1 MKTQEKFEPDASEK
15 YIIVPTPSQPQAKPT
30 PSQAKMQNAT
40 DMIVNT
46 VTNMNALKDLIK
58 SEGSEVLTTY
68 AKDIDKVNLI
78 LSRLNMNIAIYLKD
92 HPATTIATSTAPT
105 TAPSV
110 SALAPTPAPTPA
122 TADPAP
128 EYFHVNDDNVHLL
141 NRRCKIIIDAIR
153 RMLVSPT
160 TEKDVKAFMKTQ
172 TDLYDAFM
180 TQDNGEAY
188 KCSFYSAFRTHMELI
203 HLKKAVI

>member
-1 MKTQEKFEPDASEK
+1 MKTQEKFEPDASQK
-15 YIIVPTPSQPQAKPT
+15 YIIVPKPSQAKPT
-30 PSQAKMQNAT
+30 KMQNAT

-58 SEGSEVLTTY
+58 SEGNEVLTTY

-92 HPATTIATSTAPT
+92 HPAPNPAPT
-105 TAPSV
+105 TAPSL
-110 SALAPTPAPTPA
+110 SASVPTPAPTPVAALAPTPA

-141 NRRCKIIIDAIR
+141 NRRCKIIIDVIK

-160 TEKDVKAFMKTQ
+160 TEKDVKTFMKTQ

-180 TQDNGEAY
+180 TQDNGEPY
-188 KCSFYSAFRTHMELI
+188 KCSFYSAFRGHMELI

>member
-1 MKTQEKFEPDASEK
+1 MPPRNISLS
-15 YIIVPTPSQPQAKPT
+15 PRQANPKPT

-92 HPATTIATSTAPT
+92 HPATTIATTTAPT
-105 TAPSV
+105 TALSV
-110 SALAPTPAPTPA
+110 SASVPTPATTPVAALAPTPA

-160 TEKDVKAFMKTQ
+160 TEKDVKTFMKTQ

-188 KCSFYSAFRTHMELI
+188 KCSFYSAFRGHMELI